1 MKSYVVL
8 SNWKNNADGR
18 EAAYALAQSKF
29 APMLKGLGAI
39 NAYFVATSDTTFT
52 VVTVYPDEATATAA
66 KEKQD
71 AVRSQAAS
79 DLPVKLL
86 GESRGEVFAGI

>member
-1 MKSYVVL
+1 MSYVVI
-8 SNWKNNADGR
+8 SNWSNDQDGK

-39 NAYFVATSDTTFT
+39 QAYFVATSDTTFS
-52 VVTVYPDEATATAA
+52 VITVYPDEATAASA

-71 AVRSQAAS
+71 AVRAQAAS

-86 GESRGEVFAGI
+86 GESRGDVFAGI